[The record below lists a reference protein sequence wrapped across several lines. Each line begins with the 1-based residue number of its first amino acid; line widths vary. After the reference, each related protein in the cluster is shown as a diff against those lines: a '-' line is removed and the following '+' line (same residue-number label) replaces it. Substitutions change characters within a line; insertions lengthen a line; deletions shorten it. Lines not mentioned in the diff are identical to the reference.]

1 MKRFFLIF
9 ILVLIADQSTK
20 LASEAYLLVASDG
33 LDPTIYQGSR
43 IPIFGVDSMQRE
55 DGSTAVSLEFNYV
68 RNLGAAGGFLRD
80 LPSSVRLALFH
91 VLTILFCLGLFRVA
105 TYLKL
110 DVRGMISTEIII
122 AGAISNMVDRVRLGY
137 VIDMIDIKLKLG
149 QQFHRPPVF
158 NVADL
163 CVVVGLVGLCLSAL
177 KKPHTNTN
185 STH

>member
-9 ILVLIADQSTK
+9 FLVLVADHSTK
-20 LASEAYLLVASDG
+20 LASEAFLLVTSDG
-33 LDPTIYQGSR
+33 SDPTIYQGSR

-55 DGSTAVSLEFNYV
+55 DGSMAASLEFNYV

-80 LPSSVRLALFH
+80 LPSALRLTIFH
-91 VLTILFCLGLFRVA
+91 ILTILFCIGLFRIA
-105 TYLKL
+105 KYLNL
-110 DVRGMISTEIII
+110 DTRGMISTEMII

-137 VIDMIDIKLKLG
+137 VIDMIDIKFKIA
-149 QQFHRPPVF
+149 QQIHRPPVF

-177 KKPHTNTN
+177 KKPHGHVS